1 MSRISACFTRLKA
14 ENKTALIPYVTAGD
28 SNPTITVPLMHRMV
42 DAGADIIE
50 LGIPFSDPMA
60 DGPTIQHAC
69 ERALKHHVS
78 LQDVINM
85 TREFRQQDDTTPIV
99 FMGYL
104 NPVESMGY
112 TNFAASAAAA
122 GVDGLLTVDM
132 PPEESTDLRQALKV
146 HNIDPIFLL
155 SPTTQ
160 PARIEKIASVGSGFL
175 YYVSLKGVTG
185 ANVLDVDDV
194 VLHVNAIKNI
204 SDLPI
209 GVGFGIKTAADAGAV
224 ANIADA
230 VVVGSAIVKIIENN
244 IDDAETIMDDIGD
257 LLIGMR
263 TAMDS
268 PT

>member
-1 MSRISACFTRLKA
+1 
-14 ENKTALIPYVTAGD
+14 
-28 SNPTITVPLMHRMV
+28 
-42 DAGADIIE
+42 
-50 LGIPFSDPMA
+50 
-60 DGPTIQHAC
+60 
-69 ERALKHHVS
+69 
-78 LQDVINM
+78 
-85 TREFRQQDDTTPIV
+85 
-99 FMGYL
+99 MGYL
-104 NPVESMGY
+104 NPVEAMGY
-112 TNFAASAAAA
+112 HKFAASAAEA

-146 HNIDPIFLL
+146 HHIDPIFLL

-160 PARIEKIASVGSGFL
+160 PMRIEKITSVGSGFL

-194 VLHVNAIKNI
+194 ALHVNAIKKM

-224 ANIADA
+224 ANVADA
-230 VVVGSAIVKIIENN
+230 VVVGSSIVKIIENN

-257 LLIGMR
+257 LLTGMR

-268 PT
+268 